1 MELAS
6 MLQSRGESTSVKQ
19 GICMKKVS
27 LIKVTALVAAALLGS
42 AIVSAEDVNSDTEKS
57 IETLTKPETVNLVET
72 KVIPVVF
79 DALDKSK
86 DGQISKREVKASN
99 NEKLKLI
106 FDSLDSNKDAMLSK
120 DEFKE
125 AIKRI

>member
-1 MELAS
+1 
-6 MLQSRGESTSVKQ
+6 MLLSHGVSTSTKQ

-27 LIKVTALVAAALLGS
+27 LIKVTAVVAAVLLGS
-42 AIVSAEDVNSDTEKS
+42 AMVSAEDVKSDVEKS
-57 IETLTKPETVNLVET
+57 LETLTKPEAVNLVET

-106 FDSLDSNKDAMLSK
+106 FDSLDLNKDAMLSK